1 MHKPVIPSLSCL
13 LHLSPIISNPAIL
26 SPQLK
31 ITVGRLISL
40 LQTDSFKG
48 RYILDACVWQV
59 WPHFLW
65 HLCWQHIVTTDTC
78 NCIKMHSVTRKS
90 FPTFIQ
96 GFPLWPFH
104 WVLFINLVNLTRSEN
119 ATESDSVDP
128 RGGHKSQI
136 QSVTEIEITNEY

>member
-13 LHLSPIISNPAIL
+13 LHLSPIILNPAIL

-40 LQTDSFKG
+40 LQTDSFKS
-48 RYILDACVWQV
+48 RYIFDACVWQV

-65 HLCWQHIVTTDTC
+65 HLCWQHGVTTDTC

-96 GFPLWPFH
+96 RFPLWPFH